1 MEQQPGSAAP
11 PETPA
16 TWVGSM
22 ARVQLTVTDADTAQA
37 MGSGDVP
44 VLGTPR
50 VLALAEAATVA
61 ATASKLPPGATTVG
75 TLVVVAGRALVVDTL
90 STDAQA
96 ASLRSAVR
104 DITRLPLC
112 VVNTHHHFDHWF
124 GNGVVAGPDTEV
136 WAHEETAARLARR
149 LEEQREVWV
158 AEWARLDPDL
168 AAGMATATLRPPNRT
183 VHMESTV
190 DLGDRTVV
198 LRHLGR
204 GHTDGDLVVLVP
216 DADLV
221 LAGDLVE
228 EGGPPMFGD
237 GYPLEWP
244 ETLAALLRLMSP
256 ATKVVAAK
264 AVEALA
270 AKAPLDADAA
280 LVAVKRGYAELS
292 GHA

>member
-1 MEQQPGSAAP
+1 MTQQFS
-11 PETPA
+11 EI
-16 TWVGSM
+16 
-22 ARVQLTVTDADTAQA
+22 AREAYVLRY
-37 MGSGDVP
+37 P
-44 VLGTPR
+44 VLD
-50 VLALAEAATVA
+50 VNV
-61 ATASKLPPGATTVG
+61 
-75 TLVVVAGRALVVDTL
+75 TLVVGAGRALVVDTL

-104 DITRLPLC
+104 DITRLQLC

-158 AEWARLDPDL
+158 AEWARLNPEL

-256 ATKVVAAK
+256 ATTVVPGHGAIVDVDFVHAQHDQLTALAWLIRDGHFDGAPVKAVAAK